1 MWNILFMTAILLYD
15 KPAGG
20 CMFLCID
27 HTFFFTVFLLC
38 AVWIHDIFTCQS
50 PYSSNLIFSQFE

>member
-38 AVWIHDIFTCQS
+38 GFMTFLPVSHLTRVI
-50 PYSSNLIFSQFE
+50 